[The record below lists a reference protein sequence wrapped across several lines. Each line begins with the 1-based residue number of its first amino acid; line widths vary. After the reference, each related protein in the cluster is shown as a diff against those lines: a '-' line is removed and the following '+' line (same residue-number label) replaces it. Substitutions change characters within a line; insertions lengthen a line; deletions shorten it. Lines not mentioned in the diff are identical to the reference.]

1 MGRRGPPPD
10 PISGRTARGLNSLK
24 GRRVIPF
31 RAEGLPRATMPAH
44 LSPAAKI
51 IWKREVK
58 GLQKRKLLDAL
69 SAPLFIM
76 LCEQLATVNELNEIV
91 RRDGLVITGR
101 GGRQVAHPAL
111 SALRSSGKIVLSL
124 LKEFQMTPMS
134 RARAGNV
141 YDAETEED
149 RDFRR
154 FIEGPRGDNNNDK
167 RGA

>member
-10 PISGRTARGLNSLK
+10 PFSGRTQRGLNSLK

-31 RAEGLPRATMPAH
+31 SAEGLPKAKMPAD

-51 IWKREVK
+51 IWKREAP
-58 GLQKRKLLDAL
+58 GLKRRGLLDAL

-76 LCEQLATVNELNEIV
+76 LVEQLATVNELNEVV
-91 RRDGLVITGR
+91 RKDGLVITGR

-111 SALRSSGKIVLSL
+111 SALRSSGKIVLQL
-124 LKEFQMTPMS
+124 LKEFGMTPTS
-134 RARAGNV
+134 RARMGIV
-141 YDAETEED
+141 DHAEEED
-149 RDFRR
+149 DLQRWMN
-154 FIEGPRGDNNNDK
+154 GGKDNNDTD